1 MQVDESERDLKK
13 IQDSYQEDPYKAL
26 GLFRVYNLLAKENKE
41 KRKIKLS
48 VNSASKFTEF
58 ADWKEVHIFEIPEVE
73 QLLREKS

>member
-1 MQVDESERDLKK
+1 
-13 IQDSYQEDPYKAL
+13 
-26 GLFRVYNLLAKENKE
+26 LLAKENKE